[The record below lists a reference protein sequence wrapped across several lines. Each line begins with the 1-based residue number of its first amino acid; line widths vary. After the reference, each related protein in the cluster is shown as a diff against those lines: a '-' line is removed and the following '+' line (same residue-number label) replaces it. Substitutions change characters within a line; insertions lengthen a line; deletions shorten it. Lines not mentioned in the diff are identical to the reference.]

1 MARKPL
7 KTSDGEGF
15 LRAAWD
21 LLADMRAEYG
31 VESGFTVRPSKRRGV
46 FVYALRAYTPS
57 DGGESVQRAAYTCEY
72 PTSQVGSLE
81 AFLYR
86 AVLKLDYQLEQQ
98 RRFPEGKA

>member
-46 FVYALRAYTPS
+46 FV
-57 DGGESVQRAAYTCEY
+57 
-72 PTSQVGSLE
+72 
-81 AFLYR
+81 
-86 AVLKLDYQLEQQ
+86 
-98 RRFPEGKA
+98 